1 MGSNIR
7 RQEVHN
13 PFPTFSTGKG
23 RQSKPCVR
31 LDLPPSC
38 GKSPEAPSGG
48 GGGVTAEEEPKAER
62 PALLGGGRRPW
73 EEPHPGHI
81 HLPTRSPRKNRPL
94 PARDFPCMGLGL
106 DETSAP
112 SWKERQQLRDGGGTL
127 VSSLSSQ
134 ASWNQS
140 RSKKDQN

>member
-1 MGSNIR
+1 MQTLCRAGSASFLWK
-7 RQEVHN
+7 V
-13 PFPTFSTGKG
+13 PGSAPVVV
-23 RQSKPCVR
+23 VR
-31 LDLPPSC
+31 
-38 GKSPEAPSGG
+38 
-48 GGGVTAEEEPKAER
+48 GVTAEKEPKAER

-81 HLPTRSPRKNRPL
+81 HRPTRSPRKNRPL

-106 DETSAP
+106 DETSVS

-127 VSSLSSQ
+127 VSSLSLQ

-140 RSKKDQN
+140 GSKKDQN